1 MTQTFA
7 RSPARC
13 APVCPTLLPSIMKM
27 NPTCVAGAVLLL
39 CALTALAAEKV
50 AGNLQDRVVSLQS
63 LLDEM
68 IDREAVAKWPSPA
81 YSCKEASSHDRRK
94 KDPADPAGWH
104 SNQDYGQFIRTET
117 NGGRQEWVIMEDL
130 GPGAITRFWTPLNQD
145 MDNANIRFYFDGV
158 ATPTIAA
165 RLNDL
170 FRGCDFVPPPFA
182 FVSWN
187 ESDLRTQIKTR
198 RRDARGVGSDLYL
211 PISFA
216 KGCKITLDKLPF
228 YYVINYRSYEAGTTV
243 ETFTMAGYEAAKA
256 TLERVAEALLAAP
269 EPAATGLAKQ
279 ATLAAGDELTL
290 DLPGGPTAVRCLQV
304 QVDPRD
310 APQVLR
316 STILQ
321 TTFDNEAAVW
331 CPLGE
336 FFGAGARLNPV
347 HDWWRAVSKDGVFAA
362 RWVMPYQ
369 YTARLALKNLAAKPV
384 SLKLTAATAPWAWDE
399 RSMYFHANWHAQL
412 GLKTRPYSD
421 WNYIQVQGRGLY
433 VGDTLTVFS
442 PVKEWYGEGDERI
455 FIDGEQIASH
465 IGTGT
470 EDYYGYA
477 WGMAGFFNS
486 PFISMPRR
494 DAAAQDDWR
503 GYTTTSRVRL
513 LDAVPWRT
521 ELRHNME
528 IWNWAD
534 TRVDYAVGTFFYARP
549 QAKHNRLPQ
558 SEEAAQP
565 LRETPQP
572 PPPFKIKNALEC
584 ETMPVVAQS
593 PGLRV
598 GTQEAGLQEG
608 QWSDGKQL
616 FVQATR
622 VGDFIELAVP
632 ASADQPCKVTVYGT
646 RSWDYGILRFSV
658 NGQRA
663 GKDYD
668 AYSAPAVA
676 SGPIEL
682 GTFEPADGKL
692 RLRVEVVG
700 ANPASKGA
708 HYFFGLDCVVLGQP

>member
-1 MTQTFA
+1 
-7 RSPARC
+7 
-13 APVCPTLLPSIMKM
+13 MKM
-27 NPTCVAGAVLLL
+27 NSWWVAGAALLF
-39 CALTALAAEKV
+39 CAATAFAAAKV
-50 AGNLQDRVVSLQS
+50 VGNPADRVVSLRS

-68 IDREAVAKWPSPA
+68 VDGEAAAKWPSPA
-81 YSCKEASSHDRRK
+81 YWCKEASSHDRHK

-104 SNQDYGQFIRTET
+104 SNHDYEQFIRIET
-117 NGGRQEWVIMEDL
+117 NGGRQEWVIMEDA
-130 GPGAITRFWTPLNQD
+130 GPGAITRFWTPLSQNR
-145 MDNANIRFYFDGV
+145 DNASIRFYFDG
-158 ATPTIAA
+158 ASTPAITA
-165 RLNDL
+165 RFNDL

-187 ESDLRTQIKTR
+187 ETDLRNQIKTPR
-198 RRDARGVGSDLYL
+198 KGARGVGSDLYL
-211 PISFA
+211 PIPFA

-228 YYVINYRSYEAGTTV
+228 YYVINYRSYEPGTPV
-243 ETFTMAGYEAAKA
+243 EAFTMADYEAAKA
-256 TLERVAEALLAAP
+256 TLGRVGEKLLA
-269 EPAATGLAKQ
+269 PAGPSVTGPAKQ
-279 ATLAAGDELTL
+279 ATLAPGDELTL
-290 DLPGGPTAVRCLQV
+290 DLPGGSAAVGALQV
-304 QVDPRD
+304 QVDPKD

-321 TTFDNEAAVW
+321 ATFDDEAAVW

-347 HDWWRAVSKDGVFAA
+347 HDWWRSVSQDGTLTA

-369 YTARLALKNLAAKPV
+369 RTARLVLKNLGAKPV
-384 SLKLTAATAPWAWDE
+384 ALKLTAATAPWVWDE

-412 GLKTRPYSD
+412 ELKTRPYSD
-421 WNYIQVQGRGLY
+421 WNYIELQGRGLY

-442 PVKEWYGEGDERI
+442 PVRAWYGEGDERI
-455 FIDGEQIASH
+455 FIDGEQVASH

-486 PFISMPRR
+486 PFISMPQR
-494 DAAAQDDWR
+494 DFTAQDDWR

-513 LDAVPWRT
+513 LDAIPCRT
-521 ELRHNME
+521 QLLHNME

-549 QAKHNRLPQ
+549 QAKHNRSPQ
-558 SEEAAQP
+558 SDEAAQP
-565 LRETPQP
+565 LRETLQP
-572 PPPFKIKNALEC
+572 PALFKIKNALEC

-598 GTQEAGLQEG
+598 GTQDAGLQEG
-608 QWSDGKQL
+608 QWSGGQQL

-632 ASADQPCKVTVYGT
+632 ISGAQPRKVTIYGT

-658 NGQRA
+658 NGQPA

-668 AYSAPAVA
+668 AYAAQAVA

-682 GTFEPADGKL
+682 GTLEPVEGKL
-692 RLRVEVVG
+692 TLRVEVVG
-700 ANPASKGA
+700 VNPASRGA
-708 HYFFGLDCVVLGQP
+708 HYFFGLDCVVLDQPK